1 MAAFFV
7 ALRESVRDQEEMKL
21 YAEKA
26 GESATG
32 HRLTSRAAYGRLRM
46 TEGEP
51 IEGAVI
57 LEFPTFEEAEAWYD
71 SPAYQAAVLHR
82 FRGAKY
88 RTFIVQGVD
97 SGAPLPAG

>member
-1 MAAFFV
+1 MSAFWV
-7 ALRESVRDQEEMKL
+7 ALRESVHDPEEMKL
-21 YAEKA
+21 YAEKSA
-26 GESATG
+26 GSANG
-32 HRLTSRAAYGRLRM
+32 HRITSRAAYGRLRM

-57 LEFPTFEEAEAWYD
+57 LEFPTFEEAEAWYY
-71 SPAYQAAVLHR
+71 SPAYQAAVVHR

-97 SGAPLPAG
+97 

>member
-1 MAAFFV
+1 MNPVPAFFV
-7 ALRESVRDQEEMKL
+7 ALRESVRDPEEMKV
-21 YAEKA
+21 YAQMA
-26 GESATG
+26 PGSSAG
-32 HRLTSRAAYGRLRM
+32 HRVTPRASYGRLRM

-51 IEGAVI
+51 FEGAVI

-71 SPAYQAAVLHR
+71 SPAYQAAVVHR

-97 SGAPLPAG
+97 

>member
-1 MAAFFV
+1 MSAFFI
-7 ALRESVRDQEEMKL
+7 ALRESVHDPEEMKL

-26 GESATG
+26 GESAKG
-32 HRLTSRAAYGRLRM
+32 HRLTPRAAYGRLRV
-46 TEGEP
+46 TEGAP

-71 SPAYQAAVLHR
+71 SPEYQAAVVHR

-88 RTFIVQGVD
+88 RTLIVQGVD
-97 SGAPLPAG
+97 GDR